1 MNSVT
6 YFRAATDATDSGIAN
21 AGASSLA
28 RTSAISVFSSF
39 LLFVQIR
46 VVLFIQVSTVACPVC
61 PLDRTQQSIA
71 PALVN
76 WRHMVLMVF
85 ALAPDHQAHQRRH
98 TLGVRPRPV
107 TGHAGRRHVRLG
119 EGASGSPD

>member
-46 VVLFIQVSTVACPVC
+46 VILFIQVSAVAFPACR
-61 PLDRTQQSIA
+61 LDRTQRSRLSRTQQSIA
-71 PALVN
+71 PALVT

-85 ALAPDHQAHQRRH
+85 DLPAGHQAHQRRH
-98 TLGVRPRPV
+98 PLRVRSAACHPSR
-107 TGHAGRRHVRLG
+107 GQ
-119 EGASGSPD
+119 GSYPAW